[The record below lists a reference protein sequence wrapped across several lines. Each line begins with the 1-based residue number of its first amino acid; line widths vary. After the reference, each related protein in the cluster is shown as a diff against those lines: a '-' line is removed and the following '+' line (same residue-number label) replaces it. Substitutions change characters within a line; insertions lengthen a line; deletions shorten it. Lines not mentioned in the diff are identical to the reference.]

1 MHAYGV
7 GGHRH
12 KSEMLEQLR
21 EAARGDVR
29 LTFVPH
35 LIPMTRGILVTA
47 YLRPRAGV
55 TEAQIHDVYA
65 AFCDTGPFLDHVDEP
80 PATKS
85 VTGTNRA
92 AIHAGWQD
100 GVAVVTV
107 AIDNLGKGGGG
118 QAVHAMNIRFG
129 FNETAGLESR
139 VLWP

>member
-1 MHAYGV
+1 
-7 GGHRH
+7 
-12 KSEMLEQLR
+12 
-21 EAARGDVR
+21 
-29 LTFVPH
+29 
-35 LIPMTRGILVTA
+35 MTRGILATA
-47 YLRPRAGV
+47 YLRPRSGV
-55 TEAQIHDVYA
+55 TESDIHELYA
-65 AFCDTGPFLDHVDEP
+65 AFCDTSPFLDHAHKP

-100 GVAVVTV
+100 GMAVVTV
-107 AIDNLGKGGGG
+107 AIDNLGKGGAG